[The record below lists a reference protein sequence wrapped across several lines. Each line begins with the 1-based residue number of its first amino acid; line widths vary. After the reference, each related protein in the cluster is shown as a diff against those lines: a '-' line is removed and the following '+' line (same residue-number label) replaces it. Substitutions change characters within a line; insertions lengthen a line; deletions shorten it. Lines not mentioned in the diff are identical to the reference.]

1 VVSPAFDEPTKI
13 MEGLLMFVLIGL
25 LVWIALSF
33 LVAGHAEN
41 QGKTQ
46 MWGAA
51 VFVFGIFGLVAYAI
65 SLGSE

>member
-1 VVSPAFDEPTKI
+1 
-13 MEGLLMFVLIGL
+13 MEGLLVFVLVGL

-33 LVAGHAEN
+33 IVAGHAED
-41 QGKTQ
+41 QGKTR